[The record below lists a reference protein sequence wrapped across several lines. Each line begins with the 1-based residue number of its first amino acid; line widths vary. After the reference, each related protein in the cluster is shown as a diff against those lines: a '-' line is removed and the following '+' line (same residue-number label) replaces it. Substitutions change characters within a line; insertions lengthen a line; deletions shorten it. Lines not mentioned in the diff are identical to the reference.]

1 MSRSFQQRL
10 TEFLQILE
18 EWLSDPEDSV
28 QQEEWMASAE
38 WIAYAYEFSEVEQDY
53 VDYLL
58 DMFREQHEAQRAQR
72 AQRAPITLPSHTQ
85 LDELLGRKQL
95 EQRTPEWYAQMS
107 TIISAS
113 ELGSLFAAP
122 RQRATL
128 VVSKTVPP
136 VPRQQPLAVPSDHMR
151 AFDWGIRFEPVVK
164 QIYEWKYGVTMK
176 ELGRLHHPTDPR
188 CTASPDGL
196 IYDCP
201 KNERRG
207 RLIEIKCPVT
217 RQITGMIPKDYYAQM
232 QMQLHVTEL
241 DICDYVEASFSSPYP
256 RIERQEG
263 PSQFD
268 GYIALVRYAES
279 RGTQDFYYIYSPI
292 QAEADWKP
300 EHAEDE
306 EIVEII
312 PWRLMQWSEQQVMRS
327 EEWWRS
333 LQPFIETFWEDV
345 EKAKRGEFTIPDS
358 TRIAKRALDPCQI
371 VFHRE
376 DASNTVLQGSATS
389 AKEEPCNT
397 VSAPSASVEETSD
410 MKIVFLR

>member
-1 MSRSFQQRL
+1 MSRPFQQRL
-10 TEFLQILE
+10 TEFLQILDQ
-18 EWLSDPEDSV
+18 WLSDPEDSV

-58 DMFREQHEAQRAQR
+58 GMFREQHEAQLGQR
-72 AQRAPITLPSHTQ
+72 SHMGDLPSHAQ

-136 VPRQQPLAVPSDHMR
+136 IPRQQPLAVPSDHMR

-164 QIYEWKYGVTMK
+164 QIYEWKYGVTMR
-176 ELGRLHHPTDPR
+176 ELGRLHHQTDPR

-217 RQITGMIPKDYYAQM
+217 REITGVIPKDYYAQM
-232 QMQLHVTEL
+232 QMQLHVTGL
-241 DICDYVEASFSSPYP
+241 NICDYVEASFSSPYP

-268 GYIALVRYAES
+268 GYIALIRYAES
-279 RGTQDFYYIYSPI
+279 RGTQDFYYVYSPI
-292 QAEADWKP
+292 QAEADWQP

-312 PWRLMQWSEQQVMRS
+312 PWRLMRWSEQQVMRS

-345 EKAKRGEFTIPDS
+345 EKAKRGQFTIPDS
-358 TRIAKRALDPCQI
+358 TRITKRVRDSCQI

-376 DASNTVLQGSATS
+376 DSQEVSASAAASVSASASAT
-389 AKEEPCNT
+389 
-397 VSAPSASVEETSD
+397 EETSD
-410 MKIVFLR
+410 MKIVFLK

>member
-10 TEFLQILE
+10 TEFLQVLDQ
-18 EWLSDPEDSV
+18 WLSDPEDSV
-28 QQEEWMASAE
+28 QQKEWMASAE
-38 WIAYAYEFSEVEQDY
+38 WIAYTYEFSEVEQDY
-53 VDYLL
+53 VDFLL
-58 DMFREQHEAQRAQR
+58 DMFREQHEAHLAQR
-72 AQRAPITLPSHTQ
+72 SHTTLPSHAQ

-136 VPRQQPLAVPSDHMR
+136 VPRQQPLAVPTDHSR

-176 ELGRLHHPTDPR
+176 ELGRLHHQTDPR

-217 RQITGMIPKDYYAQM
+217 REITGIIPKDYYAQM
-232 QMQLHVTEL
+232 QMQLHVTGLE
-241 DICDYVEASFSSPYP
+241 ICDYVEASFSSPYP

-279 RGTQDFYYIYSPI
+279 RGTQDFYYVYSPI
-292 QAEADWKP
+292 QAEADWQP

-312 PWRLMQWSEQQVMRS
+312 PWRLMRWSEQQVVRS

-345 EKAKRGEFTIPDS
+345 EKAKQGEFTIPDS
-358 TRIAKRALDPCQI
+358 TRISKRTRDPCQI

-376 DASNTVLQGSATS
+376 DASNTVIQGSPS
-389 AKEEPCNT
+389 ASSAPKEEP
-397 VSAPSASVEETSD
+397 SVQEASD
-410 MKIVFLR
+410 MKIVFLK

>member
-1 MSRSFQQRL
+1 MSRPFQQKL
-10 TEFLQILE
+10 TEFLQVLDQ
-18 EWLSDPEDSV
+18 WLSDPEDSV
-28 QQEEWMASAE
+28 QQEEWMCSAE
-38 WIAYAYEFSEVEQDY
+38 WIAYTYEFSEVEQDY
-53 VDYLL
+53 VDGLL

-72 AQRAPITLPSHTQ
+72 SQIPASLPSHAQ
-85 LDELLGRKQL
+85 LDEILGRKQF

-107 TIISAS
+107 TILSAS

-122 RQRATL
+122 RQRAKL
-128 VVSKTVPP
+128 VMSKTIPP
-136 VPRQQPLAVPSDHMR
+136 VPRQQPLAVPSDHMT

-217 RQITGMIPKDYYAQM
+217 REINGTIPKEYYSQM
-232 QMQLHVTEL
+232 QMQLHVTGLE
-241 DICDYVEASFSSPYP
+241 ICDYVEAAFSSPYP
-256 RIERQEG
+256 RIERYEG
-263 PSQFD
+263 PSEFH
-268 GYIALVRYAES
+268 GYIALIRYAES
-279 RGTQDFYYIYSPI
+279 RGTQDFYYVYSPI
-292 QAEADWKP
+292 QAMADWLP

-312 PWRLMQWSEQQVMRS
+312 PWRLMRWSEQQVMRS

-345 EKAKRGEFTIPDS
+345 EKAKRGEFTVPES
-358 TRIAKRALDPCQI
+358 TRISKRTHESCQI

-376 DASNTVLQGSATS
+376 AAPIQESVSENEQSACDTQDI
-389 AKEEPCNT
+389 KHVT
-397 VSAPSASVEETSD
+397 
-410 MKIVFLR
+410 IQ

>member
-1 MSRSFQQRL
+1 MSRPFQQRL
-10 TEFLQILE
+10 TEFLEVLDQ
-18 EWLSDPEDSV
+18 WLSDPEDSV

-72 AQRAPITLPSHTQ
+72 APITLPSHAQ
-85 LDELLGRKQL
+85 LDELLGRKQF

-113 ELGSLFAAP
+113 ELGNLFAAP
-122 RQRATL
+122 RQRATM

-136 VPRQQPLAVPSDHMR
+136 VLRQQPLAVPTDHSR

-217 RQITGMIPKDYYAQM
+217 REITGVIPKDYYAQM
-232 QMQLHVTEL
+232 QMQLHVTGL
-241 DICDYVEASFSSPYP
+241 DICDFVEASFSSPYP

-279 RGTQDFYYIYSPI
+279 RGTQDFYYVYSPI
-292 QAEADWKP
+292 QAEADWQP

-312 PWRLMQWSEQQVMRS
+312 PWRLMRWSEQQVMRS

-358 TRIAKRALDPCQI
+358 TRISKRALDPCQI

-376 DASNTVLQGSATS
+376 DASNSVIQDTS
-389 AKEEPCNT
+389 ASSASSSSSASSASKEE
-397 VSAPSASVEETSD
+397 SD
-410 MKIVFLR
+410 MKIVFLH

>member
-1 MSRSFQQRL
+1 MSRPFQQRL
-10 TEFLQILE
+10 TEFLQILDQ
-18 EWLSDPEDSV
+18 WLSDPEDSV

-58 DMFREQHEAQRAQR
+58 GMFREQHEAQLGQR
-72 AQRAPITLPSHTQ
+72 SHTGDLPSHAQ

-164 QIYEWKYGVTMK
+164 QIYEWKYGVTMR
-176 ELGRLHHPTDPR
+176 ELGRLHHQTDPR

-217 RQITGMIPKDYYAQM
+217 REITGVIPKDYYAQM
-232 QMQLHVTEL
+232 QMQLHVTGL
-241 DICDYVEASFSSPYP
+241 NICDYVEASFSSPYP

-268 GYIALVRYAES
+268 GYIALIRYAES
-279 RGTQDFYYIYSPI
+279 RGTQDFYYVYSPI
-292 QAEADWKP
+292 QAEADWQP

-312 PWRLMQWSEQQVMRS
+312 PWRLMRWSEQQVMRS

-358 TRIAKRALDPCQI
+358 TRITKRVRDSCQI

-376 DASNTVLQGSATS
+376 DSQEVSASAAASVSASASAT
-389 AKEEPCNT
+389 
-397 VSAPSASVEETSD
+397 EETSD
-410 MKIVFLR
+410 MKIVFLK

>member
-1 MSRSFQQRL
+1 MSRPFQQRL
-10 TEFLQILE
+10 TEFLQILDQ
-18 EWLSDPEDSV
+18 WLSDPEDSV

-58 DMFREQHEAQRAQR
+58 GMFREQHEAQLGQR
-72 AQRAPITLPSHTQ
+72 SHMGDLPSHAQ

-136 VPRQQPLAVPSDHMR
+136 IPRQQPLAVPSDHMR

-164 QIYEWKYGVTMK
+164 QIYEWKYGVTMR
-176 ELGRLHHPTDPR
+176 ELGRLHHQTDPR

-217 RQITGMIPKDYYAQM
+217 REITGVIPKDYYAQM
-232 QMQLHVTEL
+232 QMQLHVTGL
-241 DICDYVEASFSSPYP
+241 NICDYVEASFSSPYP

-268 GYIALVRYAES
+268 GYIALIRYAES
-279 RGTQDFYYIYSPI
+279 RGTQDFYYVYSPI
-292 QAEADWKP
+292 QAEADWQP

-312 PWRLMQWSEQQVMRS
+312 PWRLMRWSEQQVMRS

-358 TRIAKRALDPCQI
+358 TRITKRVRDSCQI

-376 DASNTVLQGSATS
+376 DSQEVSASAAASVSTSASAT
-389 AKEEPCNT
+389 
-397 VSAPSASVEETSD
+397 EETSD
-410 MKIVFLR
+410 MKIVFLK

>member
-1 MSRSFQQRL
+1 MSRPFQQRL
-10 TEFLQILE
+10 TEFLEILDQ
-18 EWLSDPEDSV
+18 WLSDPEDSV

-53 VDYLL
+53 IDYLL

-72 AQRAPITLPSHTQ
+72 SQQAPTTLPSHAQ

-107 TIISAS
+107 IIISAS
-113 ELGSLFAAP
+113 ELGNLFAAP
-122 RQRATL
+122 RQRAKL

-136 VPRQQPLAVPSDHMR
+136 VPRQQPLAVPSDHMS

-176 ELGRLHHPTDPR
+176 ELGRLHHQTDPR

-217 RQITGMIPKDYYAQM
+217 REITGIIPKDYYSQM
-232 QMQLHVTEL
+232 QMQLHVTGLE
-241 DICDYVEASFSSPYP
+241 ICDFVEASFSSPYP

-279 RGTQDFYYIYSPI
+279 RGTQDFYYVYSPI
-292 QAEADWKP
+292 QAMADWQP

-312 PWRLMQWSEQQVMRS
+312 PWRLMRWSEQQVMRS

-358 TRIAKRALDPCQI
+358 TRVSKRALDSCQI

-376 DASNTVLQGSATS
+376 DASNTVIQGSAS
-389 AKEEPCNT
+389 ASEPPALSKE
-397 VSAPSASVEETSD
+397 APSIQEASD

>member
-1 MSRSFQQRL
+1 MTRPFQQRL
-10 TEFLQILE
+10 TEFLQVLDQ
-18 EWLSDPEDSV
+18 WLSDPEDSV
-28 QQEEWMASAE
+28 QQEEWTASAE

-58 DMFREQHEAQRAQR
+58 DMFREQHEAQRAQGV
-72 AQRAPITLPSHTQ
+72 QRSHTTLPSHAQ

-113 ELGSLFAAP
+113 ELGNLFAAP
-122 RQRATL
+122 RQRATM

-136 VPRQQPLAVPSDHMR
+136 VLRQQPLAVPTDHSR

-217 RQITGMIPKDYYAQM
+217 REITGIIPKDYYAQM
-232 QMQLHVTEL
+232 QMQLHVTGLE
-241 DICDYVEASFSSPYP
+241 ICDFVEASFSSPYP

-268 GYIALVRYAES
+268 GYIALIRYAES
-279 RGTQDFYYIYSPI
+279 RGTQDFYYVYSPI
-292 QAEADWKP
+292 QAEADWQP
-300 EHAEDE
+300 EHADDE

-312 PWRLMQWSEQQVMRS
+312 PWRLMRWSEQQVMRS

-358 TRIAKRALDPCQI
+358 TRVSKRALDSCQI

-376 DASNTVLQGSATS
+376 DASNIVIQGSSS
-389 AKEEPCNT
+389 ASSALLASPKE
-397 VSAPSASVEETSD
+397 APSVQETSD

>member
-1 MSRSFQQRL
+1 MSRPFQQRL
-10 TEFLQILE
+10 TEFLQILDQ
-18 EWLSDPEDSV
+18 WLSDPEDSV
-28 QQEEWMASAE
+28 QQEEWNASAE

-58 DMFREQHEAQRAQR
+58 NMFREQHEAQRAQG
-72 AQRAPITLPSHTQ
+72 APIAMPSHAQ

-113 ELGSLFAAP
+113 ELGNLFAAP
-122 RQRATL
+122 RQRATM
-128 VVSKTVPP
+128 VVSKTIPP
-136 VPRQQPLAVPSDHMR
+136 VPRQQPLAVPTDHSR

-217 RQITGMIPKDYYAQM
+217 REITGVIPKDYYAQM
-232 QMQLHVTEL
+232 QMQLHVTGL
-241 DICDYVEASFSSPYP
+241 DICDFVEASFSSPYP

-268 GYIALVRYAES
+268 GYIALIRYAES
-279 RGTQDFYYIYSPI
+279 RGTQDFYYVYSPI
-292 QAEADWKP
+292 QAEADWQP

-312 PWRLMQWSEQQVMRS
+312 PWRLMRWSEQQVMRS

-358 TRIAKRALDPCQI
+358 TRVSKRALDSCQI

-376 DASNTVLQGSATS
+376 DASNTVIQGSAS
-389 AKEEPCNT
+389 
-397 VSAPSASVEETSD
+397 SAPLSSPKDAPSVQESD

>member
-10 TEFLQILE
+10 TEFLQILDQ
-18 EWLSDPEDSV
+18 WLSDPEDSV
-28 QQEEWMASAE
+28 QQEEWNASAE

-72 AQRAPITLPSHTQ
+72 SQQAPTTMPSHAQ

-136 VPRQQPLAVPSDHMR
+136 VPRQQPLAVPTDHSR

-176 ELGRLHHPTDPR
+176 ELGRLHHQTDPR

-217 RQITGMIPKDYYAQM
+217 REITGIIPKDYYAQM
-232 QMQLHVTEL
+232 QMQLHVTGL

-268 GYIALVRYAES
+268 GYIALIRYAES
-279 RGTQDFYYIYSPI
+279 RGTQDFYYVYSPI
-292 QAEADWKP
+292 QAEADWQP
-300 EHAEDE
+300 EHAENE

-312 PWRLMQWSEQQVMRS
+312 PWRLMRWSEQQVMRS

-358 TRIAKRALDPCQI
+358 TRVSKRALDSCQI

-376 DASNTVLQGSATS
+376 DASNIVIQGSPS
-389 AKEEPCNT
+389 ASSAPLASPKEEP
-397 VSAPSASVEETSD
+397 SVQEASD

>member
-10 TEFLQILE
+10 TEFLQVLDQ
-18 EWLSDPEDSV
+18 WLSDPEDSV

-53 VDYLL
+53 VNHLL
-58 DMFREQHEAQRAQR
+58 DMFREQHEAQLAQR
-72 AQRAPITLPSHTQ
+72 SQIPATLPSHAQ

-136 VPRQQPLAVPSDHMR
+136 VLRQQPLAVPSDHMR

-164 QIYEWKYGVTMK
+164 QIYKWKYGVTMK
-176 ELGRLHHPTDPR
+176 ELGRLHHQTDPR

-201 KNERRG
+201 TNERRG

-217 RQITGMIPKDYYAQM
+217 REMNGTIPKDYYAQM
-232 QMQLHVTEL
+232 QMQLHVTGL

-263 PSQFD
+263 PSEFD
-268 GYIALVRYAES
+268 GYIALIRYAES
-279 RGTQDFYYIYSPI
+279 RGTQDFYYVYSPI
-292 QAEADWKP
+292 QAEADWRP

-312 PWRLMQWSEQQVMRS
+312 PWRLMRWSEQQVMRS

-358 TRIAKRALDPCQI
+358 TRVSKRALDSCQI

-376 DASNTVLQGSATS
+376 GSQEATASASA
-389 AKEEPCNT
+389 
-397 VSAPSASVEETSD
+397 SASVTEETSD
-410 MKIVFLR
+410 MKIVFLK

>member
-1 MSRSFQQRL
+1 MSRPFQQRL
-10 TEFLQILE
+10 TEFLQILDQ
-18 EWLSDPEDSV
+18 WLSDPEDSV
-28 QQEEWMASAE
+28 QQEEWIASAE

-58 DMFREQHEAQRAQR
+58 NMFREQHEAQRAQG
-72 AQRAPITLPSHTQ
+72 APIAMPSHAQ

-113 ELGSLFAAP
+113 ELGNLFAAP
-122 RQRATL
+122 RQRATM
-128 VVSKTVPP
+128 VVSKTIPP
-136 VPRQQPLAVPSDHMR
+136 VPRQQPLAVPTDHSR

-217 RQITGMIPKDYYAQM
+217 REITGVIPKDYYAQM
-232 QMQLHVTEL
+232 QMQLHVTGL
-241 DICDYVEASFSSPYP
+241 DICDFVEASFSSPYP

-268 GYIALVRYAES
+268 GYIALIRYAES
-279 RGTQDFYYIYSPI
+279 RGTQDFYYVYSPI
-292 QAEADWKP
+292 QAEADWQP

-312 PWRLMQWSEQQVMRS
+312 PWRLMRWSEQQVMRS

-358 TRIAKRALDPCQI
+358 TRVSKRALDSCQI

-376 DASNTVLQGSATS
+376 DASNIVIQGSAS
-389 AKEEPCNT
+389 
-397 VSAPSASVEETSD
+397 SAPLSSPKDAPSVQESD

>member
-1 MSRSFQQRL
+1 MSRPFQQRL
-10 TEFLQILE
+10 TEFLQILDQ
-18 EWLSDPEDSV
+18 WLSDPEDSV

-58 DMFREQHEAQRAQR
+58 DMFREQHEAQLAQR
-72 AQRAPITLPSHTQ
+72 SHIPSTLPSHAQ

-176 ELGRLHHPTDPR
+176 ELGRLHHQTDPR

-217 RQITGMIPKDYYAQM
+217 REMNGTIPKDYYAQM
-232 QMQLHVTEL
+232 QMQLHVTGL

-279 RGTQDFYYIYSPI
+279 RGTQDFYYVYSPI
-292 QAEADWKP
+292 QAEADWQP

-312 PWRLMQWSEQQVMRS
+312 PWRLMRWSEQQVMRS

-358 TRIAKRALDPCQI
+358 TRITKRVRDSCQI

-376 DASNTVLQGSATS
+376 DSQ
-389 AKEEPCNT
+389 E
-397 VSAPSASVEETSD
+397 VSASASVSATASATEETSD
-410 MKIVFLR
+410 MKIVFLK

>member
-10 TEFLQILE
+10 TEFLQVLDQ
-18 EWLSDPEDSV
+18 WLSDPEDSV
-28 QQEEWMASAE
+28 QQKEWMASAE
-38 WIAYAYEFSEVEQDY
+38 WIAYTYEFSEVEQDY
-53 VDYLL
+53 VDFLL
-58 DMFREQHEAQRAQR
+58 DMFREQHEAHLAQR
-72 AQRAPITLPSHTQ
+72 SHTTLPSHAQ

-136 VPRQQPLAVPSDHMR
+136 VPRQQPLAVPSDHTR

-176 ELGRLHHPTDPR
+176 ELGRLHHQTDPR

-217 RQITGMIPKDYYAQM
+217 REITGIIPKDYYAQM
-232 QMQLHVTEL
+232 QMQLHVTGLE
-241 DICDYVEASFSSPYP
+241 ICDYVEASFSSPYP

-279 RGTQDFYYIYSPI
+279 RGTQDFYYVYSPI
-292 QAEADWKP
+292 QAEADWQP

-312 PWRLMQWSEQQVMRS
+312 PWRLMRWSEQQVVRS

-345 EKAKRGEFTIPDS
+345 EKAKQGEFTIPDS
-358 TRIAKRALDPCQI
+358 TRISKRTRDPCQI

-376 DASNTVLQGSATS
+376 DASNTVIQGSPS
-389 AKEEPCNT
+389 ASSAPKEEP
-397 VSAPSASVEETSD
+397 SVQEASD
-410 MKIVFLR
+410 MKIVFLK

>member
-10 TEFLQILE
+10 TEFLQILDQ
-18 EWLSDPEDSV
+18 WLSDPEDSV
-28 QQEEWMASAE
+28 QQEEWNASAE

-72 AQRAPITLPSHTQ
+72 SQIPTTLPSHAQ

-136 VPRQQPLAVPSDHMR
+136 VPRQQPLAVPTDHSR

-217 RQITGMIPKDYYAQM
+217 REITGIIPKDYYAQM
-232 QMQLHVTEL
+232 QMQLHVTGL

-268 GYIALVRYAES
+268 GYIALIRYAES
-279 RGTQDFYYIYSPI
+279 RGTQDFYYVYSPI
-292 QAEADWKP
+292 QAEADWQP
-300 EHAEDE
+300 EHAENE

-312 PWRLMQWSEQQVMRS
+312 PWRLMRWSEQQVMRS

-358 TRIAKRALDPCQI
+358 TRVSKRALDSCQI

-376 DASNTVLQGSATS
+376 DASNTVIQGS
-389 AKEEPCNT
+389 
-397 VSAPSASVEETSD
+397 PSASSALLASPKDAPSVQEASD

>member
-10 TEFLQILE
+10 TEFLQILDQ
-18 EWLSDPEDSV
+18 WLSDPEDSV
-28 QQEEWMASAE
+28 QQEEWNASAE

-72 AQRAPITLPSHTQ
+72 SQQAPTTLPSHAQ

-136 VPRQQPLAVPSDHMR
+136 VPRQQPLAVPTDHSR

-176 ELGRLHHPTDPR
+176 ELGRLHHQTDPR

-217 RQITGMIPKDYYAQM
+217 REITGIIPKDYYAQM
-232 QMQLHVTEL
+232 QMQLHVTGL

-268 GYIALVRYAES
+268 GYIALIRYAES
-279 RGTQDFYYIYSPI
+279 RGTQDFYYVYSPI
-292 QAEADWKP
+292 QAEADWQP
-300 EHAEDE
+300 EHAENE

-312 PWRLMQWSEQQVMRS
+312 PWRLMRWSEQQVMRS

-358 TRIAKRALDPCQI
+358 TRVSKRALDSCQI

-376 DASNTVLQGSATS
+376 DASNIVIQGSPS
-389 AKEEPCNT
+389 ASSALLASPKEEP
-397 VSAPSASVEETSD
+397 SVQEASD